1 MLAPDAVKPVDE
13 PVQIATLDPALTG
26 GKLLTDTV
34 TVAVLLQPLAFVPF
48 TV

>member
-1 MLAPDAVKPVDE
+1 MLAPEAVSPVFE
-13 PVQIATLDPALTG
+13 PIQIATLDPALTG
-26 GKLLTDTV
+26 GRLLTDTV

>member
-1 MLAPDAVKPVDE
+1 MAPDAVRLVDA

-26 GKLLTDTV
+26 GRLLTDTV
-34 TVAVLLQPLAFVPF
+34 TVAVLLQPLASVPF

>member
-1 MLAPDAVKPVDE
+1 M
-13 PVQIATLDPALTG
+13 ATLDPALTG
-26 GKLLTDTV
+26 GKLFTDTV